1 MTKVIV
7 SSSLSSKIK
16 LDEWENDPYLT
27 ANPKRAAMVAR
38 GALETLALLG
48 TEPKNVK
55 NLETRKAYELY
66 LKANKK

>member
-27 ANPKRAAMVAR
+27 ANPKRAARVAE

-48 TEPKNVK
+48 TKPKNVK

>member
-7 SSSLSSKIK
+7 SSSLSSKI
-16 LDEWENDPYLT
+16 DEWENDPYLT
-27 ANPKRAAMVAR
+27 ANPKRAAMVAK

-48 TEPKNVK
+48 IEPKNVK